1 MVLNFTA
8 PRYALLFIN
17 SEIYILHVINCKW
30 RSVNFSLCM
39 FCIQHKLCFSNN
51 LHQSGLQFR
60 ICIKCFVSFG
70 IKDSYFMMLENST
83 INFLHG
89 CWNYCLIKTDI
100 DVMMLFKF
108 DIKYDKL
115 NFKAIA
121 SMKFSFD
128 LNLILMWLRNYV
140 LFKWNV
146 KKWLLEKF
154 EKIQLHAFDRSR
166 ITFDWSNVLFDRS
179 NGDQES
185 IESTWEFVMDL
196 FNFLINREFLSIDWI
211 CLFDRS
217 CRNRESIESLK
228 WICWI
233 FWLIEKYLRLIKWIV
248 FSIFTEC

>member
-1 MVLNFTA
+1 
-8 PRYALLFIN
+8 
-17 SEIYILHVINCKW
+17 
-30 RSVNFSLCM
+30 
-39 FCIQHKLCFSNN
+39 
-51 LHQSGLQFR
+51 
-60 ICIKCFVSFG
+60 
-70 IKDSYFMMLENST
+70 MMLEDST

-89 CWNYCLIKTDI
+89 CWNYYLIKNDI
-100 DVMMLFKF
+100 DVMMFFKF
-108 DIKYDKL
+108 DIKYVKL

-146 KKWLLEKF
+146 KKWLLENF

-166 ITFDWSNVLFDRS
+166 ISFDRSNVLFDRL

-185 IESTWEFVMDL
+185 IKSTWEFVMDL

-217 CRNRESIESLK
+217 CRNRESIESSK

-233 FWLIEKYLRLIKWIV
+233 FRLIEKYLRLIKWIV
-248 FSIFTEC
+248 FWIFTEC